1 MRQVRDVMRLK
12 ATGVAIRE
20 IARRVGAAPSTVRLT
35 IRRLEAAGLSWPL
48 PADMTDS
55 ALEQRLFTS
64 AVRRS

>member
-1 MRQVRDVMRLK
+1 
-12 ATGVAIRE
+12 
-20 IARRVGAAPSTVRLT
+20 
-35 IRRLEAAGLSWPL
+35 LEAAGLSWPL